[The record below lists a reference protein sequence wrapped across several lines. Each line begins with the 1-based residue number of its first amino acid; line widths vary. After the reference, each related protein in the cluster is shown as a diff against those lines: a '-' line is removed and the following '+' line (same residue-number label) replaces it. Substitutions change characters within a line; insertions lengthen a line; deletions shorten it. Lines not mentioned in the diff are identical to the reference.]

1 LSAHAPAVDGRA
13 VRRVQEQLAALGNGE
28 APALQFQAYPGG
40 TGALME
46 RLWKEHDGNPFARTP
61 IDLEPWS
68 GPVPTREEE
77 LAFLP
82 AHRLGALVREGH
94 VTSLELTEIYLER
107 LHRYDPVLLCAVS
120 ILDGR
125 GREEAQQAD
134 ADLRAGTWR
143 GPLHGVPYG
152 IKDLFAARGTRTAWG
167 SEAFQDQV
175 VDVDSE
181 IVVRLRE
188 AGAVLIAKLAT
199 GEFAQGDRW
208 YRGRTLNPW
217 NTEEG

>member
-1 LSAHAPAVDGRA
+1 MGIDRYAPDPARRHASIERRDFLKTAAAAAAGGALSPSLLSAHAPAVDGRA

-82 AHRLGALVREGH
+82 AHRLG
-94 VTSLELTEIYLER
+94 
-107 LHRYDPVLLCAVS
+107 
-120 ILDGR
+120 
-125 GREEAQQAD
+125 
-134 ADLRAGTWR
+134 
-143 GPLHGVPYG
+143 
-152 IKDLFAARGTRTAWG
+152 
-167 SEAFQDQV
+167 
-175 VDVDSE
+175 
-181 IVVRLRE
+181 
-188 AGAVLIAKLAT
+188 
-199 GEFAQGDRW
+199 
-208 YRGRTLNPW
+208 
-217 NTEEG
+217 